1 MQYNTNMKKMVIL
14 LAVFTALT
22 LQVNATKHTV
32 AISGFT
38 YSPALLSAHIGDTIT
53 INATGSHPLVQ
64 VSKATWNSSEAIVLA
79 GGWGTKTSNYTFT
92 VSSAD
97 TIYYVCSAHVSFGMK
112 GRVVIAPSAGINE
125 FSADQ
130 LSVAVYP
137 NPMTSTGTVKLS
149 SSGTNPVS
157 VYVFSINGQ
166 LEKDLSSTPTN
177 LNGEYYYQFDAGTM
191 PSGNHFIMVSDSRNK
206 IVKKFEVIR

>member
-1 MQYNTNMKKMVIL
+1 MVFL

-38 YSPALLSAHIGDTIT
+38 YSPALLTAHVGDTIT
-53 INATGSHPLVQ
+53 IGASTSHPLVQ
-64 VSKATWNSSEAIVLA
+64 VSKGTWNSDGATALS

-92 VSSAD
+92 LTSAD
-97 TIYYVCSAHVSFGMK
+97 TVYYVCSAHVSFGMK
-112 GRVVIAPSAGINE
+112 GRVVITPSAGINDLP
-125 FSADQ
+125 ADN
-130 LSVAVYP
+130 LSVSLYP
-137 NPMTSTGTVKLS
+137 NPVTSTGTVKLS
-149 SSGTNPVS
+149 SFGSNPVS

-166 LEKDLSSTPTN
+166 LEKDLSSVLTS
-177 LNGEYYYQFDAGTM
+177 LNGDYYCEFDARTM
-191 PSGNHFIMVSDSRNK
+191 SSGNHFIMVSDGRNK

>member
-1 MQYNTNMKKMVIL
+1 MVVL
-14 LAVFTALT
+14 LAVFAALT

-32 AISGFT
+32 TISGFI

-53 INATGSHPLVQ
+53 INATSGHPLVQ
-64 VSKATWNSSEAIVLA
+64 VSKATWNNDGAAALA
-79 GGWGTKTSNYTFT
+79 GGWGTKTANYTFT
-92 VSSAD
+92 ITTAD
-97 TIYYVCSAHVSFGMK
+97 TVYFVCSAHVSFGMK

-125 FSADQ
+125 LPADQ
-130 LSVAVYP
+130 LSVSVYP
-137 NPMTSTGTVKLS
+137 NPVTSTGTVKLS
-149 SSGTNPVS
+149 SFGTNPVL

-191 PSGNHFIMVSDSRNK
+191 PSGNHFIMVSDGRNK
-206 IVKKFEVIR
+206 IVRKFEVIR